1 MPNNQGEIN
10 LFVARIIFYV
20 GEGGRIGKNSTLIMP
35 NNQGEINLFVARII
49 FYEVISAL

>member
-1 MPNNQGEIN
+1 M
-10 LFVARIIFYV
+10 LV

-35 NNQGEINLFVARII
+35 NNQGEINVFVARII